1 MSFHIQLRVNLVKSR
16 KQISKH
22 QNQGYW
28 KFCTNNQRKKHKCR
42 IARVP
47 KCLTQV
53 PNCLGAE
60 MSHTGAE
67 VSSIP
72 LTHIHSHSNYL
83 AMDERWQ
90 SKHPL
95 LNQKM
100 WSCKC
105 VPHVWNLQ
113 PYNVTGDWGCL
124 KNTDSLQNYKIK
136 TRKSVPDFSRG
147 HNSRDTV
154 VGGFTFTYTIRSYN
168 H

>member
-53 PNCLGAE
+53 PKCP
-60 MSHTGAE
+60 GAE

-72 LTHIHSHSNYL
+72 LTHIHNHSNYL

-113 PYNVTGDWGCL
+113 PYNVTGDLGL
-124 KNTDSLQNYKIK
+124 FKEHRFLAKIQNKNSEVST
-136 TRKSVPDFSRG
+136 
-147 HNSRDTV
+147 
-154 VGGFTFTYTIRSYN
+154 
-168 H
+168 